1 MPMLQL
7 TQEEKPIIWQPF
19 KCPRGQALE
28 GLGKRTLGA
37 RIRGSTQSVATVKR
51 FVEDDAKPPE
61 VIDEATVASH
71 KLEVVVDYD
80 VSCKL
85 REHQRIGVQFLFDCL
100 MGLKDSSPTRRAGRG
115 RADFNGCGCIL
126 ADDMGLGKTL
136 QSVAAIWT
144 LLTQG
149 GPYGRGCCRK
159 ALELDKWLHGK
170 CKYHAC
176 AVTGQAQVAGTFGSF
191 KYDRDSRVLIASY
204 ETFRNHAREVED
216 CGIDLVVCDEAHKL
230 KNDEAATTKCISA
243 LPAKRRLLISGTPI
257 QNSLEEFFTLVSL
270 ANPGVF
276 GELSEFRRKFANPIL
291 RGREPTATREE
302 RQKAEERCRAMRRR
316 LYRSFLKSNVA
327 RKLLEDQNCK
337 LTGSVLSTIKKLQ
350 GLVNHPFLVRS
361 AQQKLEAG
369 FDDDETRAMF
379 EEIDRMDKSLRA
391 RGAEKPVREEL
402 SGKLALDRIV
412 LISNWTQTLDLI
424 ERLCAQCK
432 WPTHR
437 LDGSMAIMK
446 RMKLVTDFNRP
457 ENEHAF
463 AFLLILP
470 QHPLMDL
477 LRGHLCCA
485 VAGVGFAV
493 NYLPVKKFDT
503 GDGIFFCAAMSI
515 GILSVGLWTGM
526 FLTSDGFPAFEPL
539 AALGGAVWM
548 LGNLM
553 CPQIIQMIGLGLGLT
568 MWDLSNMLVG
578 WLIGR
583 FGLFGLEKDVV
594 HEPMLNLMGL
604 ILAALS
610 LVFFFVSSVLN
621 VSPAQDARGPSCE
634 PREPEAPIKP
644 EDEESM
650 RYGQQ
655 ASKVE
660 PEPLGLPRVER
671 VQSWMSEMVHPR
683 AGPSSCLEDGAKD
696 EKADL
701 SLPVPQEEEVL
712 EDDLSTWSH
721 HPGTEGVKDEILQ
734 AAAKE
739 LSTLRTWTRG
749 WASPKVPL
757 GGVSFTMGCHIEY
770 TTLGAKEQIAKLEAE
785 ERAEQERRKAKS
797 DEALQ
802 AKAKAKAETKETEA
816 KAKAAVQAAPTPVR
830 AASKGVVEVPG
841 ATTSASSSSRV
852 RTSQPGDEKREK
864 AENQERVKVP
874 KVAVTSPEAGTAVR
888 TSGQEVQSDRERAA
902 QVAKAA
908 RAALE
913 AQAKQAKQAIHPK
926 AVEAHQRVEG
936 PPGLLR
942 TAASAAVSAGTSP
955 SCGRSAAAQAAA
967 AGRAHSRASAVI
979 QVSDPRE
986 VLARER
992 PSEQERAEEQATK
1005 RPRVAAEGEQNLRR
1019 SKRLAQR

>member
-463 AFLLILP
+463 AFLLKAGGCGLNLIGANRLVMFDP
-470 QHPLMDL
+470 DWNPANDRQAMARVWRDGQKKPCYIYRLFTTGTIDEKDL
-477 LRGHLCCA
+477 FTFSEKTACA
-485 VAGVGFAV
+485 
-493 NYLPVKKFDT
+493 T
-503 GDGIFFCAAMSI
+503 H
-515 GILSVGLWTGM
+515 
-526 FLTSDGFPAFEPL
+526 E
-539 AALGGAVWM
+539 M
-548 LGNLM
+548 LG
-553 CPQIIQMIGLGLGLT
+553 CQRCG
-568 MWDLSNMLVG
+568 
-578 WLIGR
+578 
-583 FGLFGLEKDVV
+583 
-594 HEPMLNLMGL
+594 
-604 ILAALS
+604 
-610 LVFFFVSSVLN
+610 
-621 VSPAQDARGPSCE
+621 
-634 PREPEAPIKP
+634 
-644 EDEESM
+644 
-650 RYGQQ
+650 
-655 ASKVE
+655 
-660 PEPLGLPRVER
+660 
-671 VQSWMSEMVHPR
+671 
-683 AGPSSCLEDGAKD
+683 AG
-696 EKADL
+696 
-701 SLPVPQEEEVL
+701 LPVPQEEEVL

>member
-1 MPMLQL
+1 MYIIRESIMPMLQL

-71 KLEVVVDYD
+71 KLVLWTPAEDNPERRKEVVVDYD

-100 MGLKDSSPTRRAGRG
+100 MGLK
-115 RADFNGCGCIL
+115 DFNGCGCIL

-159 ALELDKWLHGK
+159 ALVLCPASLVKNWAGELDKWLHGK

-302 RQKAEERCRAMRRR
+302 RQKAEEMLSEVSHVTDQFILRRTNRLNARFLPPKQILNVFVMPTDFQRR

-402 SGKLALDRIV
+402 SGKLALVHQILAQIKASGNGDRIV

-463 AFLLILP
+463 AFLLSSK
-470 QHPLMDL
+470 
-477 LRGHLCCA
+477 
-485 VAGVGFAV
+485 AGGCGLNLIGANRLVMFDPDWNPANDRQAMARVWRDGQ
-493 NYLPVKKFDT
+493 KKPCYIYRLFTT
-503 GDGIFFCAAMSI
+503 GTIDEKVYQRQICKDG
-515 GILSVGLWTGM
+515 
-526 FLTSDGFPAFEPL
+526 
-539 AALGGAVWM
+539 
-548 LGNLM
+548 
-553 CPQIIQMIGLGLGLT
+553 
-568 MWDLSNMLVG
+568 LSNMMVTETG
-578 WLIGR
+578 
-583 FGLFGLEKDVV
+583 
-594 HEPMLNLMGL
+594 
-604 ILAALS
+604 
-610 LVFFFVSSVLN
+610 
-621 VSPAQDARGPSCE
+621 
-634 PREPEAPIKP
+634 
-644 EDEESM
+644 EDEAQMTESL
-650 RYGQQ
+650 
-655 ASKVE
+655 ASDLVKDLFTFSE
-660 PEPLGLPRVER
+660 KTACATHEMLGCQRCG
-671 VQSWMSEMVHPR
+671 
-683 AGPSSCLEDGAKD
+683 AG
-696 EKADL
+696 
-701 SLPVPQEEEVL
+701 LPVPQEEEVL

-770 TTLGAKEQIAKLEAE
+770 TKEQIAKLEAE

-992 PSEQERAEEQATK
+992 PSEQEQATK